1 MMKLEGIKPIKKEK
15 KTKSI
20 GLICQTRDL
29 SHEIGTTQ

>member
-1 MMKLEGIKPIKKEK
+1 MMKLEDIKPIKKEK

-20 GLICQTRDL
+20 RLICQTRDL